1 MALWKVIPFI
11 LALSVLPSAANAEW
25 SIEDMNRQIEETNVE
40 VGGVCSGTII
50 SAVDRLVLTAHHC
63 ITGQIVEVDEKIVN
77 EQTGEITVKKVQ
89 KRLPLSIKINKIVD
103 YEIVSS
109 DDLLVRIVG
118 VDAQNDIALLQVID
132 TDFKP
137 SMEAKLAPDSFRIK
151 RGQRVYAVG
160 NPGVVYGNSITEG
173 IISAPERIVK
183 FGPGQEFK
191 MFQHSAG
198 VIGGN
203 SGGSILNDSGELI
216 GTVTG
221 GIRGTPIS
229 FAIPIE
235 RTKDLVR
242 KSGFAKVLENK

>member
-1 MALWKVIPFI
+1 MAINKIV
-11 LALSVLPSAANAEW
+11 ALGFSSVLMLTPARAWDIDALNE
-25 SIEDMNRQIEETNVE
+25 QIEKTNVE

-50 SAVDRLVLTAHHC
+50 SAEERIILTAHHC
-63 ITGQIVEVDEKIVN
+63 IDGQVVEVDEKIVN
-77 EQTGEITVKKVQ
+77 EQTGEIITKRVQ
-89 KRLPLSIKINKIVD
+89 KKLPLSIKIHKIVD
-103 YEIVSS
+103 YEIIATEER
-109 DDLLVRIVG
+109 LVRIVG
-118 VDAQNDIALLQVID
+118 IDPKNDIAILQVTD
-132 TDFKP
+132 VDFKP
-137 SMEAKLAPDSFRIK
+137 SMAARLAPDSFKIK

-191 MFQHSAG
+191 LFQHSAG

-203 SGGSILNDSGELI
+203 SGGSILNDNGELI

-235 RTKDLVR
+235 RTKDLIR
-242 KSGFAKVLENK
+242 KSGFERIIK